1 MPDKYAQMDGGGSA
15 NRPNVKERQRQ
26 AAAKNRSVLRSGRTP
41 ARPKVTLK
49 QATKLFKQGAR
60 EEMESIKEA
69 TKALGEALIG
79 PSSLTGRGAA
89 FGTDPT
95 LAMPKT
101 VKPKRKRK

>member
-26 AAAKNRSVLRSGRTP
+26 AAAKNRS
-41 ARPKVTLK
+41 
-49 QATKLFKQGAR
+49 
-60 EEMESIKEA
+60 
-69 TKALGEALIG
+69 
-79 PSSLTGRGAA
+79 LTGRGAA